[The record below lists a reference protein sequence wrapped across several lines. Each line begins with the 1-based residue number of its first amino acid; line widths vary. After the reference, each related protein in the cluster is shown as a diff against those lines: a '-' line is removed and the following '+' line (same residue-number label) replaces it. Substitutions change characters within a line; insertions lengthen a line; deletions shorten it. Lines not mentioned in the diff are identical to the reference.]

1 MEGIELLLKG
11 TANNRSRP
19 LSCYFNMANYSGGI
33 CHLRTIKPVRLRS

>member
-19 LSCYFNMANYSGGI
+19 LSCCFNMANYSGGI